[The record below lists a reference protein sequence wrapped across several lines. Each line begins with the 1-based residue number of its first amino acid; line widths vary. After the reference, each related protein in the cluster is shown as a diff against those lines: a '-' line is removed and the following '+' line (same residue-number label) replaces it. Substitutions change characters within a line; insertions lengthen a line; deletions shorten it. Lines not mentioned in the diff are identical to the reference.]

1 MLSLRIIAR
10 SALALGVL
18 LNVGYAAPKKGAK
31 AAKDDL
37 PPLVHPLIGETVSS
51 SDGAVTVTLYGKK
64 QNFYGGDPRTRD
76 TDINSPKSVNI
87 HPNGQKYYV
96 NSLEGGTTIVYNMAD
111 NGKIKVIKHKFND
124 SNADLWG
131 EPSEFFKF
139 TYQYPKKI
147 TPSVNTFMGKPVEST
162 FSHNGKYLWIPY
174 YRRSFD
180 MNAQDPSAV
189 AIIDTDTDEIIRLI
203 TTGPLPKMVATSP
216 DNKYVAITH
225 WGNNTV
231 GLINIEAENPMDWK
245 FVNNIVI
252 DYELPLNFNR
262 NKKVDRDSECGYC
275 LRGTV
280 FTPDGK
286 YLFVGC
292 MGGGGGMAVIDMEK
306 REYLGRVM
314 GMYSNMRHLVIKND
328 YLYLSINKA
337 GVVQRIPLQKIYD
350 AIGEMKN
357 KKTTVTGW
365 ENAQV
370 GSGARTIE
378 LSPDGRYVFAACN
391 RESAL
396 YVVDTEKM
404 KVVTHIAVD
413 SYPVGLDISKDGR
426 FVFVTSQGRSNQGG
440 NAVNIYEIKYGQQ
453 EQEQQ

>member
-1 MLSLRIIAR
+1 MMTASM
-10 SALALGVL
+10 
-18 LNVGYAAPKKGAK
+18 AAPKKK
-31 AAKDDL
+31 PKSDKPDL
-37 PPLVHPLIGETVSS
+37 PPLVHPLIGETVKAK
-51 SDGAVTVTLYGKK
+51 DGSISVTLYGKK
-64 QNFYGGDPRTRD
+64 QNFLGGDDITRD
-76 TDINSPKSVNI
+76 KDIDSPKSVNI

-96 NSLEGGTTIVYNMAD
+96 NSLEGGTTLVYNFED
-111 NGKIKVIKHKFND
+111 NSKIKVIKHMFDD
-124 SNADLWG
+124 SHANLWG

-139 TYQYPKKI
+139 TYEYPKKI
-147 TPSVNTFMGKPVEST
+147 TPSVNTFMGKPVESA
-162 FSHNGKYLWIPY
+162 FSHDGKYLWIPY

-180 MNAQDPSAV
+180 QNAQDPSAV
-189 AIIDTDTDEIIRLI
+189 AIIDTEKDEIIRLM
-203 TTGPLPKMVATSP
+203 TTGPLPKMVAVSP

-231 GLINIEAENPMDWK
+231 GLIDISAESPMDWK

-252 DYELPLNFNR
+252 DYELPMNFDR
-262 NKKVDRDSECGYC
+262 NTKVDRDSECGYC

-292 MGGGGGMAVIDMEK
+292 MGGGGGMAVIDMAS
-306 REYLGRVM
+306 REYIGKVT

-337 GVVQRIPLQKIYD
+337 GMVQRMPLQKIYD
-350 AIGEMKN
+350 AIGNMKD
-357 KKTTVTGW
+357 KKAAISDW
-365 ENAQV
+365 ENAKV

-391 RESAL
+391 RESSL
-396 YVVDTEKM
+396 YVVDTQDM
-404 KVVTHIAVD
+404 KVVAHIDVD

-440 NAVNIYEIKYGQQ
+440 NAVNIYEIKYANSDAQ
-453 EQEQQ
+453 

>member
-1 MLSLRIIAR
+1 
-10 SALALGVL
+10 
-18 LNVGYAAPKKGAK
+18 
-31 AAKDDL
+31 
-37 PPLVHPLIGETVSS
+37 
-51 SDGAVTVTLYGKK
+51 
-64 QNFYGGDPRTRD
+64 
-76 TDINSPKSVNI
+76 
-87 HPNGQKYYV
+87 
-96 NSLEGGTTIVYNMAD
+96 
-111 NGKIKVIKHKFND
+111 
-124 SNADLWG
+124 
-131 EPSEFFKF
+131 
-139 TYQYPKKI
+139 
-147 TPSVNTFMGKPVEST
+147 
-162 FSHNGKYLWIPY
+162 
-174 YRRSFD
+174 
-180 MNAQDPSAV
+180 
-189 AIIDTDTDEIIRLI
+189 
-203 TTGPLPKMVATSP
+203 
-216 DNKYVAITH
+216 
-225 WGNNTV
+225 
-231 GLINIEAENPMDWK
+231 MDWK

-337 GVVQRIPLQKIYD
+337 GMVQRIPLQKIYD